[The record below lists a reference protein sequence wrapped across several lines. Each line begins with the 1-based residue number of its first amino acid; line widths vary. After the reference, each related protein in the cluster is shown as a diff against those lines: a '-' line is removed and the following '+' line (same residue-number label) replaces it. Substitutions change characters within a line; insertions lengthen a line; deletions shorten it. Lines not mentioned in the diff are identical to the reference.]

1 MSEVI
6 ERIKVKFVDEAGA
19 ALDRIDALIAE
30 IQGGSSGMVM
40 AARIREEAHGL
51 KGAAAVLEYNE
62 FRDRA
67 AALEDAARDLAEG
80 DNWPPGGVAR
90 LSMLAA
96 KARSIRPVIK

>member
-19 ALDRIDALIAE
+19 ALDRIDALISE
-30 IQGGSSGMVM
+30 IQAGASGMVM

-51 KGAAAVLEYNE
+51 KGAAAVLEFND

-80 DNWPPGGVAR
+80 DSWPPGGVAQ

-96 KARSIRPVIK
+96 EARAIRPVIN